1 MKTTQKMGGI
11 AALIGAATNLLG
23 AVVFVTLLSPK
34 GLGSTDS
41 DLIQARPWLL
51 LRTTRAPCAHS
62 TKSSSWPSAWP

>member
-1 MKTTQKMGGI
+1 MRLQKVGGI

-41 DLIQARPWLL
+41 DPGCTAQRLIL
-51 LRTTRAPCAHS
+51 S
-62 TKSSSWPSAWP
+62 GSAF